1 MNNWLYKSVKELC
14 THIIDCRNKTAP
26 VIETPTPYR
35 MLRTSNVR
43 NGYVDTSSLRYVSKQ
58 TFDIWTSRGRLM
70 DGDVIF
76 TREAPLGE
84 VGLLRKAENLFLGQ
98 RLVLFRADP
107 KICYNWF
114 LNYALLS
121 PWVKNKIYGS
131 GGGSIV
137 SHLRVPDCESIKI
150 RIPSSIETQKDIAD
164 TLRLI
169 DEKIAINETLNHNL
183 VPRLAA

>member
-1 MNNWLYKSVKELC
+1 
-14 THIIDCRNKTAP
+14 
-26 VIETPTPYR
+26 
-35 MLRTSNVR
+35 
-43 NGYVDTSSLRYVSKQ
+43 
-58 TFDIWTSRGRLM
+58 M

-98 RLVLFRADP
+98 RLVLFRTDP

-121 PWVKNKIYGS
+121 PWVKNKICGS

-169 DEKIAINETLNHNL
+169 DEKIAINKALNHNL
-183 VPRLAA
+183 APRLAA